1 MFCVVVRRPPRDG
14 HMRTLSGSKPPD
26 LCLPSRGKLWASIR
40 LLIVLIRE
48 CGGVNWKALVS
59 CLFFLGG
66 WVNKTELMTWRG
78 AGASQVSGKSGDV
91 KEMLLL
97 R

>member
-1 MFCVVVRRPPRDG
+1 MLCVVVRRPPRDG

-26 LCLPSRGKLWASIR
+26 LRLPFPGKLWASIR
-40 LLIVLIRE
+40 QLIVLIRE

-59 CLFFLGG
+59 CLFFGG

-78 AGASQVSGKSGDV
+78 AGTLQVSGKSGDV